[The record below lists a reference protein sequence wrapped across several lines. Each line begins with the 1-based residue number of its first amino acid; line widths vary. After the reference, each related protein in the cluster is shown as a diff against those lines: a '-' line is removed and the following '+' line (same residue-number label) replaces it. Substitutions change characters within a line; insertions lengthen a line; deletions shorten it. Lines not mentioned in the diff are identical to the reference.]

1 MFNSLARWILIRK
14 YGELHGKTCK
24 EKEEMLGEGK

>member
-1 MFNSLARWILIRK
+1 MFNSLASWTLIGK

-24 EKEEMLGEGK
+24 EKEGMVGEGK